1 MINFLGGGSEMTSN
15 GDIDDKKPLE
25 KDLKSVEE
33 METGTEKSSE
43 RDKENHLI
51 DTTQP
56 LNKEAVEETTFRVI
70 YNKNKYDVS
79 FPLNLTV
86 MELKT
91 HLQSI
96 IGKLFFSLK
105 MDLRVLKISL

>member
-1 MINFLGGGSEMTSN
+1 MTSN
-15 GDIDDKKPLE
+15 GADESKKPPEVE
-25 KDLKSVEE
+25 KVEE
-33 METGTEKSSE
+33 MDTAVEKSSE

-56 LNKEAVEETTFRVI
+56 LNKEMAEETTFRVI

-96 IGKLFFSLK
+96 IGKLCCTLLNTLAN
-105 MDLRVLKISL
+105 LRVQVFLKQCKK